1 MIDDSSNK
9 ATPRCSNLYVLGG
22 RQRRLLL
29 KKEEEW
35 NLYEA
40 AIILEIDLE
49 SGSVKTLVEYKT
61 PLEASAGENSS
72 SVFKSGT
79 LIGDRLY
86 ACTSTELLVFQLPQF
101 QVVKYISIPCFN
113 DVHHVAP
120 GSDGS
125 LLVANT
131 GLDMV
136 VKLTAEGDVLRY
148 WNVLG
153 EDPWSLF
160 SSERDYRKVDSTKP
174 HRSHPNFVFELE
186 GEIWVT
192 RFRQRDA
199 ICLSD
204 PHKRIEIAIE
214 SPHDGLVTEDR
225 IYFTTVDGRVVI
237 VDRNSLRIEM
247 VVDLK
252 EIDGQGCILG
262 WCRGILP
269 LDDRCC
275 WIGFTRVRKTQL
287 HENVLWVKKLL
298 HDGVTERPTHI
309 TLYDLVDRKSLRE
322 INLET
327 HGMNVVFSMFPANCS
342 PGN

>member
-1 MIDDSSNK
+1 MIGSSLNK
-9 ATPRCSNLYVLGG
+9 ATPCGSNLYVLGG

-40 AIILEIDLE
+40 AIILEVDLE
-49 SGSVKTLVEYKT
+49 NGSVKTLVEYKA
-61 PLEASAGENSS
+61 PIEASAGENSS
-72 SVFKSGT
+72 SVFKTGT
-79 LIGDRLY
+79 LIGNKLY
-86 ACTSTELLVFQLPQF
+86 ACTSTELLVFQLPEF
-101 QVVKYISIPCFN
+101 QIVKYISIPCFN
-113 DVHHVAP
+113 DVHHVTP
-120 GSDGS
+120 DRDGN

-136 VKLTAEGDVLRY
+136 VKLTAEGDALRY

-153 EDPWSLF
+153 EDPWSVF
-160 SSERDYRKVDSTKP
+160 SPEKDYRKVDSTKP
-174 HRSHPNFVFELE
+174 HRSHPNFVFELN
-186 GEIWVT
+186 GEVWVT

-214 SPHDGLVTEDR
+214 SPHDGLVMGDR
-225 IYFTTVDGRVVI
+225 IYFTTVDGQVVI
-237 VDRNSLRIEM
+237 VDRRSLRTET

-252 EIDGQGCILG
+252 EIDGHGCILG

-269 LDDRCC
+269 LDDRHC

-287 HENVLWVKKLL
+287 HENVLWVRKLL
-298 HDGVTERPTHI
+298 RDGVTERPSHI
-309 TLYDLVDRKSLRE
+309 TLYDLVDRKPLRE

-327 HGMNVVFSMFPANCS
+327 HGMNVVFSIFPANCS
-342 PGN
+342 SGT

>member
-1 MIDDSSNK
+1 MIGNSLENTAPS
-9 ATPRCSNLYVLGG
+9 CSKLYLLGG

-40 AIILEIDLE
+40 AIILEVDLE
-49 SGSVKTLVEYKT
+49 GGSVKTLFEYKT
-61 PLEASAGENSS
+61 PNEACAAEHSS

-79 LIGDRLY
+79 LVGDKLY
-86 ACTSTELLVFQLPQF
+86 ACTSTEVLVFQLPEF
-101 QVVKYISIPCFN
+101 QLAKYISIPCFN
-113 DVHHVAP
+113 DVHHVTP
-120 GSDGS
+120 DCDEN

-136 VKLTAEGDVLRY
+136 VQLTAQGDVLRY

-153 EDPWSLF
+153 ENPWSVF
-160 SSERDYRKVDSTKP
+160 SKEKDYRKVESTKP
-174 HRSHPNFVFELE
+174 HRSHPNFVFKLDREL
-186 GEIWVT
+186 WVT

-204 PHKRIEIAIE
+204 SQKRIEIAVE
-214 SPHDGLVTEDR
+214 SPHDGLVKRDR
-225 IYFTTVDGRVVI
+225 IYFTTVDGHVVI
-237 VDRNSLRIEM
+237 VDRHSLRVESA
-247 VVDLK
+247 VDLK

-269 LDDRCC
+269 LDDRRC
-275 WIGFTRVRKTQL
+275 WVGFTRVRKTQF
-287 HENVLWVKKLL
+287 HENVLWVRKLL

-309 TLYDLVDRKSLRE
+309 TLYDLAERKSLRE
-322 INLET
+322 INIEA
-327 HGMNVVFSMFPANCS
+327 HGMNIVFSIFPAHR
-342 PGN
+342 